1 VFTVIG
7 PFLHLSA
14 PEESLDHHHGGLGKR
29 ARCPQGVVG
38 QQKTSQLST
47 PIPNPT
53 GYGDHRFISKME
65 TPIHPEVQYFDI
77 AVSAVDRSRRE
88 THIMNEMLY
97 QRPEED

>member
-1 VFTVIG
+1 
-7 PFLHLSA
+7 
-14 PEESLDHHHGGLGKR
+14 
-29 ARCPQGVVG
+29 
-38 QQKTSQLST
+38 
-47 PIPNPT
+47 
-53 GYGDHRFISKME
+53 ME